1 MTPGPEKNQVDEYFV
16 IRIERQLSEE
26 QPRLAKRDIFLGD
39 ENQLVK
45 ISQARRYTTADEA
58 AEYIQQLDTSEQ
70 YQYIIQFCSS
80 MQPNGDPTEIEI
92 LINRIMDIPYPY
104 RRTAYNW
111 IRGRDVL
118 ALLRRESEEV
128 CERHR
133 RVLLDHDID
142 ITVKSDV
149 ILMKPKRGKLNINT
163 GDNASAPRQYFAYPD
178 QKPIPVSDDEDEN
191 TE

>member
-1 MTPGPEKNQVDEYFV
+1 MTQEPGENRVDEYFV
-16 IRIERQLSEE
+16 IRVERQISVE
-26 QPRLAKRDIFLGD
+26 QPRLAKRDIFIGE
-39 ENQLVK
+39 ENLLVQV
-45 ISQARRYTTADEA
+45 SQARRFSTAEEA
-58 AEYIQQLDTSEQ
+58 AEYIQRLDASER
-70 YQYIIQFCSS
+70 YRYIIQFCSS
-80 MQPNGDPTEIEI
+80 IKPNDDPTEVES

-118 ALLRRESEEV
+118 ALLRKESDEV

-142 ITVKSDV
+142 ITRKSDV

-163 GDNASAPRQYFAYPD
+163 GGDTNAPRQYFAYPN
-178 QKPIPVSDDEDEN
+178 QKPVPLPQDEDEN
-191 TE
+191 SE